1 MALTD
6 HEKVR
11 IRHHMGYLNVG
22 SVQTFSLGVPSAVET
37 QFLIDGAM
45 NRILPEAET
54 EVRRLVSILDQIE
67 AQQVNDLELLATS
80 KVGEIEV
87 NETEQAKL
95 KVTYRHWQQ
104 SLGNL
109 LGVPPNPHD
118 MRFRNSGVNVAV
130 AGD

>member
-22 SVQTFSLGVPSAVET
+22 MAQTFALGVPSAVET
-37 QFLIDGAM
+37 QFLIDGSM

-54 EVRRLVSILDQIE
+54 EARRLVSVLDQIE
-67 AQQVNDLELLATS
+67 AQQVNDLELLATT

-87 NETEQAKL
+87 NDTEQAKL
-95 KVTYRHWQQ
+95 KVQYRHWQQ
-104 SLGNL
+104 ALGNL
-109 LGVPPNPHD
+109 LGVSPNPYD
-118 MRFRNSGVNVAV
+118 MRFRNSGLNVGV
-130 AGD
+130 ACD